1 MQGAPKGEV
10 EVEVLVL
17 GRLHVRRVVVVVLVD
32 VGDGPPAPHDALVLA
47 VDEDL
52 TGGVVDVLEAVRLA
66 HDVAADDAEPRR
78 PIRLLLLLRELFD
91 VAVHGGGAER
101 RLALHVLYAAAVRE
115 LDEQAHEGELAA
127 TVAALDG
134 HIVLHSTSKAI
145 GTAFCLP
152 EVTRFFSSFLSL
164 SLAGA
169 GAAAAGAALSSR
181 AAAVTAASLSLAWA
195 VRMPASRSRRFSSYS
210 LAFADA
216 AVSPMGMG
224 SPLYVAACACFRWP
238 SL

>member
-1 MQGAPKGEV
+1 
-10 EVEVLVL
+10 VLVE
-17 GRLHVRRVVVVVLVD
+17 

-52 TGGVVDVLEAVRLA
+52 AGGVVDVLEAVRLA
-66 HDVAADDAEPRR
+66 HDVAADDAERRR

-115 LDEQAHEGELAA
+115 LDEQAHEGGELAA

-134 HIVLHSTSKAI
+134 HIVLHVDIHVALR
-145 GTAFCLP
+145 GHRYCL
-152 EVTRFFSSFLSL
+152 L
-164 SLAGA
+164 LARSH
-169 GAAAAGAALSSR
+169 ALLQLLL
-181 AAAVTAASLSLAWA
+181 VLLLGGHW
-195 VRMPASRSRRFSSYS
+195 RSNGRRRTL